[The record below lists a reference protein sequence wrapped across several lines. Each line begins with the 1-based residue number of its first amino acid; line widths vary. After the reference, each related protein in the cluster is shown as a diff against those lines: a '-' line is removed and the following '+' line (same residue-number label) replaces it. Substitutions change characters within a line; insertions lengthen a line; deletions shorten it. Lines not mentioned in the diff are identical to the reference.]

1 MSKIYKCLISAV
13 LLVAVVL
20 SAVVPTYAT
29 DVDDSGSAGISSDSG
44 VTGSDSGSGSISGD
58 SGTTDS
64 GSGSVSGD
72 SDTTDSAVIAG
83 VIGDVFKDLLKYC
96 LTPVTVNGGED
107 EIIAARNYMN
117 SVWRSGGPSQ
127 GNYVDVT
134 YQTMSDMVAELN
146 MRGIPCT
153 MQLSRG
159 SAAGYYIRGSGK
171 APLCDGVAYMD
182 ISGRWLSNTAGQ
194 YFRSQKE
201 STSTPSKP
209 STVTPSTPSTGTTP
223 GSPGYVSKPTS
234 TDEIDLLQQLI
245 QYTRFGNEFLSIADQ
260 WLGLLDRHVLNIQY
274 YCANLVE
281 IGNNTIQG
289 MGSLIDTL
297 ELHLPDLK
305 YIKDISNSSD
315 SMVAQ
320 ISRLNASFSSFFKQ
334 FNSVIANGEL
344 SIDTTPLEAR
354 LDKLISMYRKVN
366 GVVLD
371 TAAINGNQIVDAVGG
386 ELQNPMVYG
395 NSYIANQKIYFA
407 HGIGLTLN
415 GVYTL
420 TKFKDSSGNAVQLR
434 SVPLG
439 TSIPSYISSDP
450 VLLAGVWKS
459 GSNYIISDTLDLT
472 TGIYTK
478 RVQQLVFTGTESG
491 YGFRTRANGSVL
503 YYRTYTGDGQL
514 AAFCNYGHFVPYEGA
529 IKPGADASTSVDGT
543 SYTYANGML
552 CITSTTLTD
561 LTGWT
566 NWIKSRR
573 TAGASLA
580 FFYVDGSSSTFKVTP
595 KDTGIRELLTIPE
608 GNSTISVSRGARL
621 TAKYETY
628 DSYTMQADIIA
639 AINNLQL
646 GGGGS
651 GGDLSGVTS
660 RLDTIINMMQIET
673 DDLTCDHVYKQEMT
687 QDVTCIL
694 PGLMVSTCTK
704 CGSTNSEIIDPL
716 GHDWK
721 CTDHV
726 DGGAALSATYDVGDD
741 VSLLTATGYDVY
753 TCSRCGDTYNDYD
766 GEGAPENSKFS
777 IAELIAKLFA
787 KLGKLAGSLLSF
799 IINLFDKALT
809 SVDEIITKFNTYTAQ
824 ITGFGGDYPAWLGGL
839 WAIFP
844 ADLQV
849 ALTFAVVCMALAV
862 VGKKLFFS

>member
-1 MSKIYKCLISAV
+1 MMKRIISLVLSVSIIV
-13 LLVAVVL
+13 LLCQTAFALIYTRSDTRWIAASSFSKESYLSSADTVITSYDEWCAFYPEICNAISDGYYSGFSSSLVPFNSRFDVSSGYYLYIYVV
-20 SAVVPTYAT
+20 SNNRTYYLCN
-29 DVDDSGSAGISSDSG
+29 S
-44 VTGSDSGSGSISGD
+44 TGGRFLYYKGSGS
-58 SGTTDS
+58 TT
-64 GSGSVSGD
+64 
-72 SDTTDSAVIAG
+72 
-83 VIGDVFKDLLKYC
+83 
-96 LTPVTVNGGED
+96 
-107 EIIAARNYMN
+107 
-117 SVWRSGGPSQ
+117 
-127 GNYVDVT
+127 
-134 YQTMSDMVAELN
+134 
-146 MRGIPCT
+146 
-153 MQLSRG
+153 
-159 SAAGYYIRGSGK
+159 
-171 APLCDGVAYMD
+171 
-182 ISGRWLSNTAGQ
+182 
-194 YFRSQKE
+194 
-201 STSTPSKP
+201 TPSKP
-209 STVTPSTPSTGTTP
+209 PTVTPSTPSTGTTP

-260 WLGLLDRHVLNIQY
+260 WLALLGKYILNIQN

-297 ELHLPDLK
+297 TIHLPKLEFLD
-305 YIKDISNSSD
+305 DISFFTRSI
-315 SMVAQ
+315 ATQ
-320 ISRLNASFSSFFKQ
+320 ISYFSASFSRFAAQ
-334 FNSVIANGEL
+334 FNDVVVNGEL
-344 SIDTTPLEAR
+344 AVDTTPITTR

-371 TAAINGNQIVDAVGG
+371 TASINGGKIIDAVGG
-386 ELQNPMVYG
+386 ELKDPVLYG
-395 NSYIANQKIYFA
+395 NSYFSSHKAYAAYTFP
-407 HGIGLTLN
+407 LTLN
-415 GVYTL
+415 AVSETYPL
-420 TKFKDSSGNAVQLR
+420 KDSSGGQIKLY
-434 SVPLG
+434 SVNLG
-439 TSIPSYISSDP
+439 TSIPSYISSNP
-450 VLLAGVWKS
+450 VLLGGVWKS

-472 TGIYTK
+472 TGIYVK
-478 RVQQLVFTGTESG
+478 RVQYIALTGNESG
-491 YGFRTRANGSVL
+491 YGVRTRANGSVL
-503 YYRTYTGDGQL
+503 YWRTYTGDGQL
-514 AAFCNYGHFVPYEGA
+514 AATGGYGNFVPYAGA
-529 IKPGADASTSVDGT
+529 MKSNADTSLTIRDAD
-543 SYTYANGML
+543 YTYANGMF
-552 CITSTTLTD
+552 CIASATLTD
-561 LTGWT
+561 VDGWKT
-566 NWIKSRR
+566 WLKSRYA
-573 TAGASLA
+573 AGVPVA
-580 FFYVDGSSSTFKVTP
+580 FFYVDGESSSFKVSTT
-595 KDTGIRELLTIPE
+595 DTGIRLTLPIPE
-608 GNSTISVSRGARL
+608 GDSNLSIGRALRL

-628 DSYTMQADIIA
+628 DSYTMQADIIT

-753 TCSRCGDTYNDYD
+753 TCSRCGDTYNDYS

>member
-1 MSKIYKCLISAV
+1 MMKRIISLVLSVSIVV
-13 LLVAVVL
+13 LLCQTAFALVYTRSDTRWIAASSFSKESYLSSADTVITSYDEWCSFYPEICNAISDGYYSGFSSSLVPFNSRFDVSSGYYLYIYVV
-20 SAVVPTYAT
+20 SNNRTYYLCN
-29 DVDDSGSAGISSDSG
+29 SAGG
-44 VTGSDSGSGSISGD
+44 RFLYYKGSGS
-58 SGTTDS
+58 TT
-64 GSGSVSGD
+64 
-72 SDTTDSAVIAG
+72 
-83 VIGDVFKDLLKYC
+83 
-96 LTPVTVNGGED
+96 
-107 EIIAARNYMN
+107 
-117 SVWRSGGPSQ
+117 
-127 GNYVDVT
+127 
-134 YQTMSDMVAELN
+134 
-146 MRGIPCT
+146 
-153 MQLSRG
+153 
-159 SAAGYYIRGSGK
+159 
-171 APLCDGVAYMD
+171 
-182 ISGRWLSNTAGQ
+182 
-194 YFRSQKE
+194 
-201 STSTPSKP
+201 TPSKP
-209 STVTPSTPSTGTTP
+209 PTVTPSTPSTGTTP
-223 GSPGYVSKPTS
+223 SGPGYVSKPTS

-260 WLGLLDRHVLNIQY
+260 WLGLLDRHVLNIQN

-297 ELHLPDLK
+297 ELHLPNLK
-305 YIKDISNSSD
+305 YIKDISTTSTYIAN
-315 SMVAQ
+315 Q
-320 ISRLNASFSSFFKQ
+320 IGYFHSSFSRFATQ
-334 FNSVIANGEL
+334 FNNLTVNGAL
-344 SIDTTPLEAR
+344 AIDTTPLEAR

-371 TAAINGNQIVDAVGG
+371 TAAINGSQIVDAVGG
-386 ELQNPMVYG
+386 ELQNPIVYG
-395 NSYIANQKIYFA
+395 NSYIANQQIYFA
-407 HGIGLTLN
+407 RGMDLTLN
-415 GVYTL
+415 GVCTL
-420 TKFKDSSGNAVQLR
+420 TIFKDSSGNVVQLR

-472 TGIYTK
+472 TGIFTK
-478 RVQQLVFTGTESG
+478 RVQRFTFTGTESG
-491 YGFRTRANGSVL
+491 FGFRTRANGSVL

-566 NWIKSRR
+566 NWLKSRYA
-573 TAGASLA
+573 AGKALV
-580 FFYVDGSSSTFKVTP
+580 FYYIDGSSSTFKVTP
-595 KDTGIRELLTIPE
+595 TDTGMRELLTIPE
-608 GNSTISVSRGARL
+608 GNSTISVSRAVRL

-628 DSYTMQADIIA
+628 DSYTMQADIIT

-741 VSLLTATGYDVY
+741 VALLTATGYDVY
-753 TCSRCGDTYNDYD
+753 TCSRCGDTYNDYS

-809 SVDEIITKFNTYTAQ
+809 SVDEIITKFNSYTAQ

>member
-20 SAVVPTYAT
+20 SAVVPSFAT
-29 DVDDSGSAGISSDSG
+29 DVGDSGSGSVSSDSG

-64 GSGSVSGD
+64 GSGSTSGD
-72 SDTTDSAVIAG
+72 MGTTEGYPAVINTSTAG
-83 VIGDVFKDLLKYC
+83 NWLLQFFNVTSNIVVDVGPNASSFTYKVIIGYGSLSDLCAEANSYG
-96 LTPVTVNGGED
+96 LTCSLYFNPIQKVYVIRVHDSRLLGLINTYGVLANSNGYVYTAQPET
-107 EIIAARNYMN
+107 
-117 SVWRSGGPSQ
+117 SGG
-127 GNYVDVT
+127 
-134 YQTMSDMVAELN
+134 
-146 MRGIPCT
+146 
-153 MQLSRG
+153 
-159 SAAGYYIRGSGK
+159 
-171 APLCDGVAYMD
+171 
-182 ISGRWLSNTAGQ
+182 
-194 YFRSQKE
+194 
-201 STSTPSKP
+201 STPTPSKP
-209 STVTPSTPSTGTTP
+209 TTVTPSTPSTGTTP

-245 QYTRFGNEFLSIADQ
+245 QYTRFGNEFLSIANQ
-260 WLGLLDRHVLNIQY
+260 WLGLLDRRILNIQNF
-274 YCANLVE
+274 CANLVE

-305 YIKDISNSSD
+305 YIKDISTTSTYIAN
-315 SMVAQ
+315 Q
-320 ISRLNASFSSFFKQ
+320 IGYFHSSFSRFATQ
-334 FNSVIANGEL
+334 FNNLTVNGAL
-344 SIDTTPLEAR
+344 AIDTTPLEAR

-371 TAAINGNQIVDAVGG
+371 TAAINGSQIVDAVGG

-395 NSYIANQKIYFA
+395 NSYVSNSRLYFA
-407 HGIGLTLN
+407 DGMGLTLN

-478 RVQQLVFTGTESG
+478 RVQQLVLYGTESG
-491 YGFRTRANGSVL
+491 YGIRTRANGSVL

-543 SYTYANGML
+543 SYTYANGMF
-552 CITSTTLTD
+552 CITSTVLTD
-561 LTGWT
+561 LDGWT
-566 NWIKSRR
+566 NWMKTRS
-573 TAGASLA
+573 AALA

-595 KDTGIRELLTIPE
+595 KDSGIRELLTIPE
-608 GNSTISVSRGARL
+608 GNSTISVSRAVRL

-704 CGSTNSEIIDPL
+704 CGSTSSEIVDPL

-741 VSLLTATGYDVY
+741 VALLTATGYDVY
-753 TCSRCGDTYNDYD
+753 TCSRCGDTYNDYS

-809 SVDEIITKFNTYTAQ
+809 SVDEIITKFNSYTAQ

>member
-1 MSKIYKCLISAV
+1 MNKIYKCLISAV

-20 SAVVPTYAT
+20 SAVVPSFAT
-29 DVDDSGSAGISSDSG
+29 DVGDSGSGSVSSDSG

-83 VIGDVFKDLLKYC
+83 VMGDIFKDLLKYC

-159 SAAGYYIRGSGK
+159 AAAGYYIRGSGK

-194 YFRSQKE
+194 FFRSQKE

-223 GSPGYVSKPTS
+223 SGPGYVSKPTS

-260 WLGLLDRHVLNIQY
+260 WLALLGRYILNIQN

-281 IGNNTIQG
+281 IGNNMIQG

-344 SIDTTPLEAR
+344 SVDTTPLEAR

-371 TAAINGNQIVDAVGG
+371 TAAINGSQIVDAVGG
-386 ELQNPMVYG
+386 ELQNPMVYA
-395 NSYIANQKIYFA
+395 NSYVSDQKLYYAN
-407 HGIGLTLN
+407 GMGLTLN

-420 TKFKDSSGNAVQLR
+420 TKFKDSSGNVVQLR

-472 TGIYTK
+472 TGIFTK
-478 RVQQLVFTGTESG
+478 RVQRFTFTGAESG
-491 YGFRTRANGSVL
+491 YGIRTRANGSVL

-566 NWIKSRR
+566 NWLKSRYA
-573 TAGASLA
+573 AGKALV
-580 FFYVDGSSSTFKVTP
+580 FYYVDGSSSTFKVTP
-595 KDTGIRELLTIPE
+595 TDTGMRELLTIPE
-608 GNSTISVSRGARL
+608 GNSTISVSRGVRL

-628 DSYTMQADIIA
+628 DSYTMQADIIT

-646 GGGGS
+646 GS
-651 GGDLSGVTS
+651 F
-660 RLDTIINMMQIET
+660 
-673 DDLTCDHVYKQEMT
+673 DDSNIV
-687 QDVTCIL
+687 
-694 PGLMVSTCTK
+694 
-704 CGSTNSEIIDPL
+704 
-716 GHDWK
+716 
-721 CTDHV
+721 
-726 DGGAALSATYDVGDD
+726 AALSRIEYALSNLDLDIPAGEIADRINVKIDASSDAFNIFYVTDSDGNTTPVATVAGD
-741 VSLLTATGYDVY
+741 LTKASG
-753 TCSRCGDTYNDYD
+753 R
-766 GEGAPENSKFS
+766 
-777 IAELIAKLFA
+777 
-787 KLGKLAGSLLSF
+787 LLSMLYRLVF
-799 IINLFDKALT
+799 ADALG
-809 SVDEIITKFNTYTAQ
+809 SIDSDLD
-824 ITGFGGDYPAWLGGL
+824 GFED
-839 WAIFP
+839 
-844 ADLQV
+844 
-849 ALTFAVVCMALAV
+849 
-862 VGKKLFFS
+862 FFSSTEPDTVAVTQGAYSVYEDVIDVWSVS

>member
-20 SAVVPTYAT
+20 SAVVPSYAT
-29 DVDDSGSAGISSDSG
+29 DVGDSGSGSISSDSG

-64 GSGSVSGD
+64 GSGSTSGD
-72 SDTTDSAVIAG
+72 MSTTEAGYPAVVGVTNAAYTLGQLLGAKGNIIVDVGPNASSFNYKV
-83 VIGDVFKDLLKYC
+83 VIGYGSLSDIC
-96 LTPVTVNGGED
+96 AEANGIGLTCSLYFNPIQKVYVVRVHDSKLFGLVNAYGVLANPNGYVYTAQPET
-107 EIIAARNYMN
+107 
-117 SVWRSGGPSQ
+117 SGG
-127 GNYVDVT
+127 
-134 YQTMSDMVAELN
+134 
-146 MRGIPCT
+146 
-153 MQLSRG
+153 
-159 SAAGYYIRGSGK
+159 
-171 APLCDGVAYMD
+171 
-182 ISGRWLSNTAGQ
+182 
-194 YFRSQKE
+194 
-201 STSTPSKP
+201 STTTPSKP

-223 GSPGYVSKPTS
+223 GSPGYVSKPTTS
-234 TDEIDLLQQLI
+234 DEIDLLQRIVFYNQLAI
-245 QYTRFGNEFLSIADQ
+245 EWSGILTGWLKLIHTRVQ
-260 WLGLLDRHVLNIQY
+260 NIQY

-305 YIKDISNSSD
+305 YIKDISTTSTYIAN
-315 SMVAQ
+315 Q
-320 ISRLNASFSSFFKQ
+320 IGYFHSSFSRFATQ
-334 FNSVIANGEL
+334 FNNLTVNGAL
-344 SIDTTPLEAR
+344 AIDTTPLEAR

-371 TAAINGNQIVDAVGG
+371 TAAINGSQIVDAVGG

-395 NSYIANQKIYFA
+395 NSYVSNSRLYFA
-407 HGIGLTLN
+407 DGMGLTLN

-478 RVQQLVFTGTESG
+478 RVQQLVLYGTESG
-491 YGFRTRANGSVL
+491 YGIRTRANGSVL

-543 SYTYANGML
+543 SYTYANGMF
-552 CITSTTLTD
+552 CITSTVLTD
-561 LTGWT
+561 LDGWT
-566 NWIKSRR
+566 NWMKTRS
-573 TAGASLA
+573 AALA

-595 KDTGIRELLTIPE
+595 KDSGIRELLTIPE
-608 GNSTISVSRGARL
+608 GNSTISVSRAVRL

-628 DSYTMQADIIA
+628 DSYTMQADIIT

-741 VSLLTATGYDVY
+741 VSLLTATGCDVY
-753 TCSRCGDTYNDYD
+753 TCSRCGDTYNDYS